1 MVGEWLIGDP
11 DLRAHRGGRCVTGAA
26 GGECHPAAREDDE
39 DASGSLLATFASGV
53 GAAENDPRAMLV
65 WEPLARV
72 ARQTWP
78 EEFALLE
85 RAGAGTFPFGRER
98 LQSAHA
104 RWTTEWLAWERMHD
118 AEYKLKAAVAEHE
131 LVAAGGAPH
140 ARAKLD
146 AIESE
151 KLDRYQKRYEEYV
164 RVSKALQALLV

>member
-1 MVGEWLIGDP
+1 MILIAA
-11 DLRAHRGGRCVTGAA
+11 LIVAGAVLA
-26 GGECHPAAREDDE
+26 GAMLVANAIRAAREDVTRTR
-39 DASGSLLATFASGV
+39 AASLLATFASGV
-53 GAAENDPRAMLV
+53 GAAEDDPRAMLV

-98 LQSAHA
+98 LQAAHA
-104 RWTTEWLAWERMHD
+104 RWTTEWLAWERTHD

-151 KLDRYQKRYEEYV
+151 KLDRYQKRYEEV
-164 RVSKALQALLV
+164 RPRLQRPSRRS

>member
-1 MVGEWLIGDP
+1 VILISA
-11 DLRAHRGGRCVTGAA
+11 LIVAGAVLA
-26 GGECHPAAREDDE
+26 GAVLVANAIRAAREDVTRTR
-39 DASGSLLATFASGV
+39 AASLLATFASGASV
-53 GAAENDPRAMLV
+53 AEDDPRAMLV
-65 WEPLARV
+65 WEPLARI

-78 EEFALLE
+78 EEFALLD

-98 LQSAHA
+98 LQAAHA
-104 RWTTEWLAWERMHD
+104 RWTTEWLAWERTHD

>member
-1 MVGEWLIGDP
+1 LVVLIAALIVAGAV
-11 DLRAHRGGRCVTGAA
+11 LAGAVLVANAIRAG
-26 GGECHPAAREDDE
+26 REDVTRTR
-39 DASGSLLATFASGV
+39 AASLLATFASGV
-53 GAAENDPRAMLV
+53 GAAEGDPRAMLV

-98 LQSAHA
+98 LQAAHA
-104 RWTTEWLAWERMHD
+104 RWTTEWLAWERTHD